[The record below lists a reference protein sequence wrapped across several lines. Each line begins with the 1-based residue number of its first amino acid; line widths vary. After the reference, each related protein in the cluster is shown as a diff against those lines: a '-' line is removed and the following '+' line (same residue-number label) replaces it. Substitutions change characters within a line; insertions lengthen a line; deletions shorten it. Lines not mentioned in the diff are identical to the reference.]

1 MGIGRNFE
9 GADESVLGFDP
20 ERENTYEDKLM
31 HHSCSCVWQEWA
43 MVREYREK
51 ALKRRT
57 QQRTAIG
64 SVTLFLVLRDS

>member
-1 MGIGRNFE
+1 MRDFIPVAN
-9 GADESVLGFDP
+9 
-20 ERENTYEDKLM
+20 NKYEPK
-31 HHSCSCVWQEWA
+31 QEWA